1 MEMFLAVLLFVI
13 GLVLI
18 IKGGDFFVDAAS
30 WIAEVSGIPNF
41 IIGATI
47 VSLATT
53 LPELLVSIMATAG
66 GQTGI
71 AVGNAVGSVTAN
83 TSLILAIS
91 LVFAPCVV
99 SRKQFGLKGFLM
111 ILSSVLLF
119 VLSLSGHLKLLP
131 SLLLFIVLG
140 VFVYE
145 NIASAKKEGGNVERR
160 RIENKKEIVVNILKF
175 IFGAAGI
182 VVGARLLVDNGTIIA
197 EKLGVPD
204 SIIGVTMIAIGTSLP
219 ELTTAIIALVKKKGN
234 LSLGNII
241 GANIIDMTLILPYLF
256 CRFRRNS
263 RGFKSGVE
271 TRYARVHIG
280 GTCRDRSYFYFRK
293 NKEISGN
300 CASCYLCGVYSAAH
314 EIFYLM

>member
-91 LVFAPCVV
+91 LVFAPCIV

-145 NIASAKKEGGNVERR
+145 NIVSAKKEGEKVERR

-182 VVGARLLVDNGTIIA
+182 VVGARLLVDNGTVIA

-234 LSLGNII
+234 LSLGNIV
-241 GANIIDMTLILPYLF
+241 GANIIDMTLILPI
-256 CRFRRNS
+256 CS
-263 RGFKSGVE
+263 AVS
-271 TRYARVHIG
+271 G
-280 GTCRDRSYFYFRK
+280 GTLVVSNQALRLDMPVCILAGLVAIVPTFIFGKTKRYQGIALLVIYAAYIVLLMKYF
-293 NKEISGN
+293 I
-300 CASCYLCGVYSAAH
+300 
-314 EIFYLM
+314 

>member
-145 NIASAKKEGGNVERR
+145 NIVSAKKEGEKVERR

-182 VVGARLLVDNGTIIA
+182 VIGARLLVDNGTVIA

-234 LSLGNII
+234 LSLGNIV
-241 GANIIDMTLILPYLF
+241 GANIIDMTLILPI
-256 CRFRRNS
+256 CS
-263 RGFKSGVE
+263 AVS
-271 TRYARVHIG
+271 G
-280 GTCRDRSYFYFRK
+280 GTLVVSNQALRLDMPVCILAGLVAIVPTFIFGKTKRYQGIALLVIYAAYIVLLLKYF
-293 NKEISGN
+293 I
-300 CASCYLCGVYSAAH
+300 
-314 EIFYLM
+314 

>member
-47 VSLATT
+47 VSIATT

-111 ILSSVLLF
+111 ILASVLLF

-145 NIASAKKEGGNVERR
+145 NIVSAKKEGEKVERR

-182 VVGARLLVDNGTIIA
+182 VVGARLLVDNGTVIA

-234 LSLGNII
+234 LSLGNIV
-241 GANIIDMTLILPYLF
+241 GANIIDMTLILPI
-256 CRFRRNS
+256 CS
-263 RGFKSGVE
+263 AVS
-271 TRYARVHIG
+271 G
-280 GTCRDRSYFYFRK
+280 GTLVVSNQALRLDMPVCILAGLVAIVPTFIFGKTKRYQGIALLVIYAAYIVLLMKYF
-293 NKEISGN
+293 I
-300 CASCYLCGVYSAAH
+300 
-314 EIFYLM
+314 

>member
-47 VSLATT
+47 VSIATT

-91 LVFAPCVV
+91 LVFAPCIV

-145 NIASAKKEGGNVERR
+145 NIVSAKKEGEKVERR

-182 VVGARLLVDNGTIIA
+182 VVGARLLVDNGTVIA

-234 LSLGNII
+234 LSLGNIV
-241 GANIIDMTLILPYLF
+241 GANIIDMTLILPI
-256 CRFRRNS
+256 CS
-263 RGFKSGVE
+263 AVS
-271 TRYARVHIG
+271 G
-280 GTCRDRSYFYFRK
+280 GTLVVSNQALRLDMPVCILAGLVAIVPTFIFGKTKRYQGIALLVIYAAYIVLLMKYF
-293 NKEISGN
+293 I
-300 CASCYLCGVYSAAH
+300 
-314 EIFYLM
+314 

>member
-47 VSLATT
+47 VSIATT

-145 NIASAKKEGGNVERR
+145 NIVSAKKEGEKVERR

-182 VVGARLLVDNGTIIA
+182 VVGARLLVDNGTVIA

-234 LSLGNII
+234 LSLGNIV
-241 GANIIDMTLILPYLF
+241 GANIIDMTLILPI
-256 CRFRRNS
+256 CS
-263 RGFKSGVE
+263 AVS
-271 TRYARVHIG
+271 G
-280 GTCRDRSYFYFRK
+280 GTLVVSNQALRLDMPVCILAGLVAIVPTFIFGKTKRYQGIALLVIYAAYIVLLMKYF
-293 NKEISGN
+293 I
-300 CASCYLCGVYSAAH
+300 
-314 EIFYLM
+314 

>member
-47 VSLATT
+47 VSIATT

-145 NIASAKKEGGNVERR
+145 NIVSAKKEGEKVERR

-182 VVGARLLVDNGTIIA
+182 VVGARLLVDNGTVIA

-234 LSLGNII
+234 LSLGNIV
-241 GANIIDMTLILPYLF
+241 GANIIDMTLILPI
-256 CRFRRNS
+256 CS
-263 RGFKSGVE
+263 AVS
-271 TRYARVHIG
+271 G
-280 GTCRDRSYFYFRK
+280 GTLVVSNQALRLDMPVCILAGLVAIVPTFIFGKTKRYQGIALLVIYAAYIVLLLKYF
-293 NKEISGN
+293 I
-300 CASCYLCGVYSAAH
+300 
-314 EIFYLM
+314 

>member
-91 LVFAPCVV
+91 LVFAPCIV

-145 NIASAKKEGGNVERR
+145 NIVSAKKEGEKVERR

-182 VVGARLLVDNGTIIA
+182 VIGARLLVDNGTVIA

-234 LSLGNII
+234 LSLGNIV
-241 GANIIDMTLILPYLF
+241 GANIIDMTLILPI
-256 CRFRRNS
+256 CS
-263 RGFKSGVE
+263 AVS
-271 TRYARVHIG
+271 G
-280 GTCRDRSYFYFRK
+280 GTLVVSNQALRLDMPVCILAGLVAIVPTFIFGKTKRYQGIALLVIYAAYIVLLMKYF
-293 NKEISGN
+293 I
-300 CASCYLCGVYSAAH
+300 
-314 EIFYLM
+314 

>member
-145 NIASAKKEGGNVERR
+145 NIVSAKKEGGNVERR
-160 RIENKKEIVVNILKF
+160 RIENKKEIVVYILKF

-182 VVGARLLVDNGTIIA
+182 VIGARLLVDNGTIIA

-234 LSLGNII
+234 LSLGNIV
-241 GANIIDMTLILPYLF
+241 GANIIDMTLILPI
-256 CRFRRNS
+256 CS
-263 RGFKSGVE
+263 AVS
-271 TRYARVHIG
+271 G
-280 GTCRDRSYFYFRK
+280 GTLVVSNQALRLDMPVCILAGLVAIVPTFIFGKTKRYQGIALLVIYAAYIVLLMKYF
-293 NKEISGN
+293 I
-300 CASCYLCGVYSAAH
+300 
-314 EIFYLM
+314 